1 MTRGLCIA
9 LVGPQF
15 HENLAL
21 EYLAA
26 AARTHGHQAHII
38 TYGSQQDAR
47 AVVETV
53 LRLNADVVGLSIAFQ
68 SCLTDSIVLAEQL
81 RNAGYAGHITCGGH
95 VPTFEYTALL
105 WDCPAIDSVVR
116 HDGELTLLE
125 LLTKLE
131 RGESP
136 RGIAGLVWRDGTQ
149 LRIEPARRPLQ
160 ALDELAPPVRS
171 EAPRRLAGIPMS
183 FVIGSRGC
191 VGDCAY
197 CCIRAFVRS
206 AQGPAYRLRKPE
218 AIAGEIAD
226 LLEKQGPTA
235 VFLEDD
241 LFVLPAQSTAIER
254 ILALARCLHD
264 AAPAKFAIW
273 AKARPD
279 TLSPG
284 VLEAAQQLGIIHFFL
299 GIENHAAE
307 RLKYL
312 GRSHGPEESE
322 RALDMLRDYKMGVSF
337 NVMLF
342 DPDCTLDDIAT
353 NLDFMNA
360 HLELPWNICRT
371 ELYSGTE
378 LLQRVAAEGRLTGDY
393 RSYGYVIRDARA
405 ELMFRI
411 LRVCFRQRSF
421 DATSL
426 LNHVISLAFSYQ
438 LHQNLFPGTES
449 DKLAREIESLAIEV
463 HTDTLET
470 LRRVF
475 DFAAHADMEDTESP
489 RRFAVDLGFD
499 INNRDLGWRRRC
511 EHYNRLLDA
520 RGRALA

>member
-1 MTRGLCIA
+1 MTNGLCVA

-26 AARTHGHQAHII
+26 AAQTHEHEAHII
-38 TYGSQQDAR
+38 TYGSRQDAR

-53 LRLNADVVGLSIAFQ
+53 FHLKADVVGLSIAFQ
-68 SCLTDSIVLAEQL
+68 SCLTDSIYLAEQL

-95 VPTFEYTALL
+95 VPTFEYATLL
-105 WDCPAIDSVVR
+105 RDCSGLDSVVR

-131 RGESP
+131 RGDSLS
-136 RGIAGLVWRDGTQ
+136 GVAGLVWRDGTE
-149 LRIEPARRPLQ
+149 LHVEPARAPLH
-160 ALDELAPPVRS
+160 ALDELARPVRS
-171 EAPRRLAGIPMS
+171 DTPRRLAGVPMC

-218 AIAGEIAD
+218 AIAGEITEF
-226 LLEKQGPTA
+226 LKKQGPSA
-235 VFLEDD
+235 IFLEDD

-254 ILALARCLHD
+254 ITALARCLSD
-264 AAPAKFAIW
+264 ATPEKCAIW

-279 TLSPG
+279 NVTQG
-284 VLEAAQQLGIIHFFL
+284 VLEAAQQLGIIHLFL
-299 GIENHAAE
+299 GIENHAPA

-312 GRSHGPEESE
+312 GRSHGPQESE
-322 RALDMLRDYKMGVSF
+322 RALDMLRGYKIGVSF
-337 NVMLF
+337 NLMLF
-342 DPDCTLDDIAT
+342 DPDCTLDDIAI
-353 NLDFMNA
+353 NLDFLNA

-378 LLQRVAAEGRLTGDY
+378 LLQRVAAEGRLIGDY
-393 RSYGYVIRDARA
+393 RCYGYVISDTRA

-411 LRVCFRQRSF
+411 LRVCFRQRAF

-426 LNHVISLAFSYQ
+426 LNNILTLAYSSQ
-438 LHQNLFPGTES
+438 LHQKLFSGTES
-449 DKLAREIESLAIEV
+449 ARLAREIESLAIEV
-463 HTDTLET
+463 HTDTVET
-470 LRRVF
+470 LRRIL
-475 DFAAHADMEDTESP
+475 DFAARADIEDTENP
-489 RRFAVDLGFD
+489 RRFAVDLGFE
-499 INNRDLGWRRRC
+499 INNRDLSWRRQC

>member
-26 AARTHGHQAHII
+26 AAQAHEHRAHII
-38 TYGSQQDAR
+38 TYGSPQDAR
-47 AVVETV
+47 TVVETV
-53 LRLNADVVGLSIAFQ
+53 LSLKADVVGISIAFQ
-68 SCLTDSIVLAEQL
+68 SCLTDSIYLAERL

-95 VPTFEYTALL
+95 VPSFEYAALL
-105 WDCPAIDSVVR
+105 RDCPAFDSAVR

-125 LLTKLE
+125 LVAKLE
-131 RGESP
+131 RGESLS
-136 RGIAGLVWRDGTQ
+136 GTTGLVWRDGTE
-149 LRIEPARRPLQ
+149 LRVEPARRPLQ
-160 ALDELAPPVRS
+160 VLDELAPPLRA

-218 AIAGEIAD
+218 AIACEIAD

-254 ILALARCLHD
+254 ILAVSRCLRD
-264 AAPAKFAIW
+264 ATSQKYAIW

-279 TLSPG
+279 TVSPG

-299 GIENHAAE
+299 GIENHAAA
-307 RLKYL
+307 RLEYL
-312 GRSHGPEESE
+312 GRSHGPQESE
-322 RALDMLRDYKMGVSF
+322 HALDMLRDYKMGVSF

-342 DPDCTLDDIAT
+342 DPDCTLDDIAI
-353 NLDFMNA
+353 NLDFINA
-360 HLELPWNICRT
+360 HRELPWNICRT

-393 RSYGYVIRDARA
+393 RCYGYVIRDAHA

-411 LRVCFRQRSF
+411 LRVCFRQRAF
-421 DATSL
+421 NATSL

-438 LHQNLFPGTES
+438 LHQYLFPGTES
-449 DKLAREIESLAIEV
+449 DRLAREIESLAVEV
-463 HTDTLET
+463 RTDTVAT
-470 LRRVF
+470 LRSIL
-475 DFAAHADMEDTESP
+475 DFAAHADIGDTESP
-489 RRFAVDLGFD
+489 RRFAVDLGFE
-499 INNRDLGWRRRC
+499 INSRDLGWRRQC